1 MDKLRMESPDMTAQN
16 IDRIAALFPN
26 CITEMLDEE
35 RSTPEKKVYKRAVN
49 FELLK
54 QMLSPDVV
62 DGDEAYEF
70 TWVGKKAAIVEANK
84 PIRKTLRPCKAE
96 SKDWDTTE
104 NLYIEGDNL
113 EVLKLLQESYLGKV
127 KMIYID
133 PPYNTG
139 NDFIYADDFMRSQ
152 EEENEQM
159 GMYDEDEN
167 RLFKNTDTNGRFHSD
182 WCSMIYSRLMLARN
196 LLTDDG
202 VIFISIDDG
211 EAENLKKMCDEIFG
225 ADNYINTISLKLK
238 NIAGASGGGEDK
250 RLKKNMEFI
259 LLYAKSYKAI
269 SQFENVY
276 SYTPIS
282 EMVEQYRAD
291 GISWKYT
298 TALVNAGEKVYVGST
313 VDGDGEEIKIYKRIN
328 YAIKSISEIM
338 KSETLTERE
347 AYDKYANC
355 IFQTAMPQSSI
366 RPRVMEKVKEIGI
379 DSDLYSIEYVP
390 KSGRNKG
397 TLYEQFYKGENFR
410 LFAWLRDVAED
421 IDGVLYKKD
430 LQGTL
435 WDFVGETKNLTK
447 EGDVPFPNGKKP
459 VKLLTQMLKMI
470 AKENDII
477 LDFFSGSATT
487 AHAVMQLNAEDG
499 GHRKFIMVQLPE
511 PCDEKSEAYKA
522 GYKTICEIGKER
534 IRRAGDKIK
543 SESPMTTQDLDI
555 GFRVLKLDNTNMKD
569 VYYAPDD
576 YDQGML
582 AGLESNIK
590 DDRTDLDLLFGC
602 LIDWGLPL
610 SLPYKSEQI
619 DGCTVHTYNDGDLIA
634 CFDANIPESVVK
646 EIAQRK
652 PLRAVFRDS
661 GFVSSPEKINVFEI
675 FKLYM
680 PEDAGDISKRVRV
693 I

>member
-1 MDKLRMESPDMTAQN
+1 MNKPKFETPDLTSEN
-16 IDRIAALFPN
+16 IEKIAALFPN

-35 RSTPEKKVYKRAVN
+35 HSTPEKKVYKRAVN
-49 FELLK
+49 FEMLK

-84 PIRKTLRPCKAE
+84 PIRKTLRPCVAE

-139 NDFIYADDFMRSQ
+139 NDFIYADDFKMES
-152 EEENEQM
+152 EEWKVESGEWS
-159 GMYDEDEN
+159 EDGD

-202 VIFISIDDG
+202 VIFISISD
-211 EAENLKKMCDEIFG
+211 AEVDNLKKICDEVMGAKNYLGDIIWNSTKSVTNTALISVSHTYNLVYFRNIEYFVNHRNEFRLPEKGEGFSNPDNDPRGEWKADPFQVGGWRPNQQYDIVNPKTGVVYKPNPGCSWKNDYVNFQRLLKDNRIVFG
-225 ADNYINTISLKLK
+225 STGEAGPQRKRFIWEAQERGMVAKTIWDDVETTTNGTQL
-238 NIAGASGGGEDK
+238 
-250 RLKKNMEFI
+250 LKKLFGQ
-259 LLYAKSYKAI
+259 A
-269 SQFENVY
+269 
-276 SYTPIS
+276 
-282 EMVEQYRAD
+282 
-291 GISWKYT
+291 GIFD
-298 TALVNAGEKVYVGST
+298 N
-313 VDGDGEEIKIYKRIN
+313 
-328 YAIKSISEIM
+328 
-338 KSETLTERE
+338 
-347 AYDKYANC
+347 
-355 IFQTAMPQSSI
+355 P
-366 RPRVMEKVKEIGI
+366 
-379 DSDLYSIEYVP
+379 
-390 KSGRNKG
+390 
-397 TLYEQFYKGENFR
+397 
-410 LFAWLRDVAED
+410 
-421 IDGVLYKKD
+421 
-430 LQGTL
+430 
-435 WDFVGETKNLTK
+435 
-447 EGDVPFPNGKKP
+447 KP
-459 VKLLTQMLKMI
+459 VEFVKKLLQLGTHETAI
-470 AKENDII
+470 V

-511 PCDEKSEAYKA
+511 KCDEKSEAYKA
-522 GYKTICEIGKER
+522 GYKNICEIGKER
-534 IRRAGDKIK
+534 IRRAGEKILK
-543 SESPMTTQDLDI
+543 EQLANNNSTLNSPNSKLDI
-555 GFRVLKLDNTNMKD
+555 GFRVLKLDSTNMKD
-569 VYYAPDD
+569 VYYAPSD
-576 YDQGML
+576 YDQDFL
-582 AGLESNIK
+582 HQLESNIK

-634 CFDANIPESVVK
+634 CFDANVPESVVK

-661 GFVSSPEKINVFEI
+661 GFASSPEKINMFEI

-680 PEDAGDISKRVRV
+680 PEDAGDITKRVRV

>member
-35 RSTPEKKVYKRAVN
+35 HSTSEKKVYKRAVN

-84 PIRKTLRPCKAE
+84 PIRKTLRPCVAE

-152 EEENEQM
+152 EEENAQM

-182 WCSMIYSRLMLARN
+182 WCSMIYSRLLLARN

-202 VIFISIDDG
+202 VIFISIDDN
-211 EAENLKKMCDEIFG
+211 EQENLKKCCDEVFGGQNFVAQLVWERAYAPKNDARFISNSHDYVLMYARSLANFVIGRLPRTEEANARYQNPDNDPRGVWKPSDLSVKTYNAACDYPITTPSGRVIEPPAGRCWSLSKNAFLERLQDNRIYFG
-225 ADNYINTISLKLK
+225 ADGNSVPCMKRFLTELKYDGMAPTSIMFYKDVGHSQEGAKEVTKLLD
-238 NIAGASGGGEDK
+238 AGA
-250 RLKKNMEFI
+250 F
-259 LLYAKSYKAI
+259 
-269 SQFENVY
+269 
-276 SYTPIS
+276 
-282 EMVEQYRAD
+282 D
-291 GISWKYT
+291 G
-298 TALVNAGEKVYVGST
+298 
-313 VDGDGEEIKIYKRIN
+313 
-328 YAIKSISEIM
+328 
-338 KSETLTERE
+338 
-347 AYDKYANC
+347 
-355 IFQTAMPQSSI
+355 P
-366 RPRVMEKVKEIGI
+366 
-379 DSDLYSIEYVP
+379 
-390 KSGRNKG
+390 
-397 TLYEQFYKGENFR
+397 
-410 LFAWLRDVAED
+410 
-421 IDGVLYKKD
+421 
-430 LQGTL
+430 
-435 WDFVGETKNLTK
+435 
-447 EGDVPFPNGKKP
+447 KP
-459 VKLLTQMLKMI
+459 VRLLTRLLTLANLKDDSI
-470 AKENDII
+470 V

-487 AHAVMQLNAEDG
+487 AHAVMQMNADKG
-499 GHRKFIMVQLPE
+499 SHIKYAMVQLPE
-511 PCDEKSEAYKA
+511 VCDEEGTAYKA
-522 GYKTICEIGKER
+522 GFSTICEIGKER

-555 GFRVLKLDNTNMKD
+555 GFRVLKLDDTNMKD

-634 CFDANIPESVVK
+634 CFDTNIPESVVK

-661 GFVSSPEKINVFEI
+661 GFASSPEKINVFEI

-680 PEDAGDISKRVRV
+680 PEDAGDITKRVRV